1 MATETGHSNTFHT
14 DYKDDQ
20 ARPDNLR
27 QLTADADK
35 LLHRL
40 IQASKELP
48 YQDADGRE
56 GTLTSLL
63 ENHVLTVLADI
74 RRKDL
79 SGYGNSFAEAQGT
92 EEQAYYVRKLEQDVE
107 RWAARLEAYLQTA
120 FVKGRADS
128 PAGQI
133 ARKLYV
139 ELDNA
144 LRTEDEHNHRY
155 FRMLH
160 TVTAIQKNADSYL
173 RQAADSGDTEPALAL
188 LIAYLKNYAGIADAF
203 NRRLV
208 SLPELYRKEVL
219 HARPAE
225 VVPDNTYLIVTPAAP
240 SDSPMRGREGFTLKE
255 ETAFAAGDNLLY
267 KTTQEEHIS
276 PMRCVQADAI
286 SLSNS
291 LRRGAYI
298 QSLHFDDVSN
308 AETLF
313 TVGEELRTGW
323 QIESS
328 MLVLKEGRRDVTV
341 SLRLKEGNK
350 PTDTGKKQGFVLE
363 YSTADGWE
371 PIHAEC
377 GLTSDELRFGFTIGR
392 DGIAPSPCTE
402 ETHGIVTAY
411 PALRIL
417 TDKENYPTWAEG
429 LEFESV
435 SIETNVSGIRNFILI
450 NELGETDT
458 TQAVSPF
465 GIQAE
470 RGAWFRIGLEE
481 SGLKPLKELT
491 LTGKWQKLPETKNG
505 LDQLYKDYPGVDA
518 SSFRIR
524 TDYLKNDKW
533 ESCEEDSPLFTFDHT
548 GKLQDACFTFRP
560 NDNIDNLTADKDSMF
575 RVTLVSPSI
584 GFGTAAYR
592 NLFTEVMVHN
602 SHCKEKDMRMLPQE
616 PPIPLLADM
625 ELSYKAKAT
634 IQIQTQIQAT
644 STPPMGE
651 LVITPVTITEGTEAP
666 PREGLGRLLPQSPSP
681 YTLYFAFADAIGE
694 RKIRMYLDLNLDK
707 SQLPYC
713 NPHPN
718 NNAVLVWS
726 YWNGKAWTDI
736 PGKDVTAEETAALT
750 RSGFIEI
757 TLEERIDKEWTD
769 KNGLLWLRAAFMQG
783 GNPDKPVKEK
793 PCTLALRGIWTN
805 CIRVTANGG
814 DGTPLPAG
822 TIQGTAEEN
831 TRIGSVIQPLP
842 GFGGRQAET
851 EAQCASRQTARIH
864 NRHRAVTLQD
874 YADILT
880 EHFPELV
887 KVRCFNV
894 REENG
899 TRKTVIT
906 VFSRAEDGTYFLS
919 PSWKLAEMERTLKQ
933 YASPFARVE
942 VINPVYEQTVV
953 HIKARLHEDTDDEDK
968 VIRQLVVLAQN
979 YLAPW
984 KRKGDIPE
992 PGQTYSPLALHSR
1005 LVNHED
1011 VEELLE
1017 LTVNGKDILPKE
1029 DKDGENEDGDK
1040 ESPIRGTYPW
1050 SILLPKV
1057 EIGLLP
1063 YRSGIEEA
1071 EIGGNFTIN

>member
-1 MATETGHSNTFHT
+1 MATKTEHSNVFQT
-14 DYKDDQ
+14 DYEGGCAKL
-20 ARPDNLR
+20 DNLHP
-27 QLTADADK
+27 LTTNTDK
-35 LLHRL
+35 LLHHL
-40 IQASKELP
+40 IRMSKDLLFRA
-48 YQDADGRE
+48 ADGRE
-56 GTLTSLL
+56 GILTSLL
-63 ENHVLTVLADI
+63 ENHVLTMLADI
-74 RRKDL
+74 RRKRL
-79 SGYGNSFAEAQGT
+79 ENYGNSFAEAQGT
-92 EEQAYYVRKLEQDVE
+92 EEEAYYVRKLEQDVE
-107 RWAARLEAYLQTA
+107 RWTARLEAYLQTA
-120 FVKGRADS
+120 FVQGRADS
-128 PAGQI
+128 PAVQI
-133 ARKLYV
+133 ARKLH
-139 ELDNA
+139 EKLDNA

-155 FRMLH
+155 YRLLH

-173 RQAADSGDTEPALAL
+173 RKAADSGDTEPALAL

-203 NRRLV
+203 NRRLA
-208 SLPELYRKEVL
+208 SLPEFYRKEVL

-225 VVPDNTYLIVTPAAP
+225 AVPDNAYLVITPAL
-240 SDSPMRGREGFTLKE
+240 SDSLVRGREGFTLKE
-255 ETAFAAGDNLLY
+255 GTAFAAGDDLLY
-267 KTTQEEHIS
+267 KTTQDEYIS
-276 PMRCVQADAI
+276 LVRCVQAEAI
-286 SLSNS
+286 SLPNLSS
-291 LRRGAYI
+291 GGAYI
-298 QSLHFDDVSN
+298 QALHFDDASN
-308 AETLF
+308 AEVLF
-313 TVGEELRTGW
+313 TGGEALRTGW
-323 QIESS
+323 QIESP
-328 MLVLKEGRRDVTV
+328 MLVLEEGRREVTV
-341 SLRLKEGNK
+341 SLRLKGGNT

-392 DGIAPSPCTE
+392 DGIAPSPCTK

-417 TDKENYPTWAEG
+417 TSEKDYPAWAEG

-435 SIETNVSGIRNFILI
+435 SIETNVSCIHNFTLI

-481 SGLKPLKELT
+481 AGMKPLKELT
-491 LTGKWQKLPETKNG
+491 LTGKWQKLPETKDG

-524 TDYLKNDKW
+524 TDYRKNDKW
-533 ESCEEDSPLFTFDHT
+533 EPCEANRPLFTFDHT
-548 GKLQDACFTFRP
+548 GRLQDACIAFSP
-560 NDNIDNLTADKDSMF
+560 NDNMDNLTAGKDRLF
-575 RVTLVSPSI
+575 RVTLNSPSI

-602 SHCKEKDMRMLPQE
+602 SRCKEKDIRTLPQE
-616 PPIPLLADM
+616 PPVPLLADM
-625 ELSYKAKAT
+625 ELSYKAENT
-634 IQIQTQIQAT
+634 IPIQ
-644 STPPMGE
+644 S
-651 LVITPVTITEGTEAP
+651 LSITHITLTKGTEAP

-681 YTLYFAFADAIGE
+681 YTLYFAFADAVGE
-694 RKIRMYLDLNLDK
+694 RKIRMYLDLNFDK
-707 SQLPYC
+707 AQLPYC
-713 NPHPN
+713 SLRPDS
-718 NNAVLVWS
+718 NAVLVWN
-726 YWNGKAWTDI
+726 YWDGEAWTDI
-736 PGKDVTAEETAALT
+736 PGRDVTAENTAALT
-750 RSGFIEI
+750 RSGFIKI
-757 TLEERIDKEWTD
+757 TLEERIDKKWTD
-769 KNGLLWLRAAFMQG
+769 SKGLLWLRAAFMQG
-783 GNPDKPVKEK
+783 GNPEKPVKEK
-793 PCTLALRGIWTN
+793 PSTLAVRGIWTN
-805 CIRVTANGG
+805 CIRVTADSG

-822 TIQGTAEEN
+822 TIQGTAEED
-831 TRIGSVIQPLP
+831 TRIGSVTQPLP

-894 REENG
+894 RQEDG

-906 VFSRAEDGTYFLS
+906 VFSRAEDETYFLS
-919 PSWKLAEMERTLKQ
+919 SFWKLAEMERTLRQ
-933 YASPFARVE
+933 YTPPFARLE
-942 VINPVYEQTVV
+942 VINPVYEQKVV

-1017 LTVNGKDILPKE
+1017 LTVDGKDILPKE
-1029 DKDGENEDGDK
+1029 DKDGENKDGDK
-1040 ESPIRGTYPW
+1040 ERPIRGTYPW

>member
-1 MATETGHSNTFHT
+1 MAIETGYNIVFHIN
-14 DYKDDQ
+14 YKDERESLYDI
-20 ARPDNLR
+20 R
-27 QLTADADK
+27 QLTAETDIF
-35 LLHRL
+35 LHRL
-40 IQASKELP
+40 TESRKMP
-48 YQDADGRE
+48 YRDADDRE
-56 GTLTSLL
+56 DTLMSLL

-74 RRKDL
+74 RRKL
-79 SGYGNSFAEAQGT
+79 LGNYGNSFAEAQGT
-92 EEQAYYVRKLEQDVE
+92 EEEAYYVRKLERDVK
-107 RWAARLEAYLQTA
+107 RWTARLEAYLQTA
-120 FVKGRADS
+120 FVQGRADS
-128 PAGQI
+128 PAVQI
-133 ARKLYV
+133 ARKLYE
-139 ELDNA
+139 ELAKA

-155 FRMLH
+155 YRMLH

-188 LIAYLKNYAGIADAF
+188 LIAYLKNYTGIADAF
-203 NRRLV
+203 NRRLA

-225 VVPDNTYLIVTPAAP
+225 AVPDNTYLIVTPAAP
-240 SDSPMRGREGFTLKE
+240 SGSPMRGREGFTLKE
-255 ETAFAAGDNLLY
+255 GTAFAAGEDLLY
-267 KTTQEEHIS
+267 KTTQDEYIS

-286 SLSNS
+286 CLPNPS
-291 LRRGAYI
+291 RGGACI
-298 QSLHFDDVSN
+298 QALHFEDTSN
-308 AETLF
+308 AEPLF
-313 TVGEELRTGW
+313 TGGETLRTGW
-323 QIESS
+323 QIESP
-328 MLVLKEGRRDVTV
+328 MLVLEEGRREVTV
-341 SLRLKEGNK
+341 CLRLKDGNT
-350 PTDTGKKQGFVLE
+350 PTDTGKKQGFTLE
-363 YSTADGWE
+363 YSTADGWMTVN
-371 PIHAEC
+371 AEC
-377 GLTSDELRFGFTIGR
+377 CLLSDELRFGFTIDR
-392 DGIAPSPCTE
+392 DGAAPSPCME
-402 ETHGIVTAY
+402 ETHGIVTTY

-417 TDKENYPTWAEG
+417 TAKGNYPTWAEG

-458 TQAVSPF
+458 IQAVSPF

-481 SGLKPLKELT
+481 AGIKPLKELT

-524 TDYLKNDKW
+524 TDYRKNDKW

-548 GKLQDACFTFRP
+548 GRLQDACITFSP
-560 NDNIDNLTADKDSMF
+560 NDNIDNLTADKDRIF
-575 RVTLVSPSI
+575 RVTLDSPSI

-602 SHCKEKDMRMLPQE
+602 SRCKEKDMRTLPQE
-616 PPIPLLADM
+616 PTVPLLADM
-625 ELSYKAKAT
+625 ELSYKAETT
-634 IQIQTQIQAT
+634 IPIQ
-644 STPPMGE
+644 SFS
-651 LVITPVTITEGTEAP
+651 ITPITLTEGTEAP

-681 YTLYFAFADAIGE
+681 YTLYFAFANAVGG
-694 RKIRMYLDLNLDK
+694 RKIRMYIDLVLDK

-713 NPHPN
+713 CLRPD
-718 NNAVLVWS
+718 NNAVLTWS
-726 YWNGKAWTDI
+726 YWDGKAWTDI
-736 PGKDVTAEETAALT
+736 LGKDIMAEETIALT

-757 TLEERIDKEWTD
+757 TLEERINKKWTD
-769 KNGLLWLRAAFMQG
+769 SKGLLWLRAAFMQG
-783 GNPDKPVKEK
+783 GNSEKPVKEK
-793 PCTLALRGIWTN
+793 PSTLAVRGIWTN
-805 CIRVTANGG
+805 CIRVTTDGG
-814 DGTPLPAG
+814 DGTPLPVG
-822 TIQGTAEEN
+822 TIQGTAEED

-851 EAQCASRQTARIH
+851 EAQCAFRQTARMH

-894 REENG
+894 RREDG

-906 VFSRAEDGTYFLS
+906 VFSRAEDETYFLS
-919 PSWKLAEMERTLKQ
+919 PTWKLAEMERTLKQ

-1029 DKDGENEDGDK
+1029 DKDGENKDGDK
-1040 ESPIRGTYPW
+1040 ESPIHGTYPW
-1050 SILLPKV
+1050 SILLPNV

-1063 YRSGIEEA
+1063 YRSGIEGA

>member
-1 MATETGHSNTFHT
+1 MATETIRSNVFHT
-14 DYKDDQ
+14 DYEDGC
-20 ARPDNLR
+20 ARLDNLHS
-27 QLTADADK
+27 LTTDTDK
-35 LLHRL
+35 LLHYL
-40 IQASKELP
+40 MLVSKELS
-48 YQDADGRE
+48 YCDSDE
-56 GTLTSLL
+56 KECTLTSLL
-63 ENHVLTVLADI
+63 GNHVLTVLADI
-74 RRKDL
+74 RRKL
-79 SGYGNSFAEAQGT
+79 LENYGNSFAEAQGT
-92 EEQAYYVRKLEQDVE
+92 EEQAYYVRKLERDVKCWE
-107 RWAARLEAYLQTA
+107 TRLEAYLQTA
-120 FVKGRADS
+120 FVQGRADS
-128 PAGQI
+128 PAVQI
-133 ARKLYV
+133 ARKLHE

-155 FRMLH
+155 YRMLH

-188 LIAYLKNYAGIADAF
+188 LIAYLKNYAGIAEAF
-203 NRRLV
+203 NRRLA

-225 VVPDNTYLIVTPAAP
+225 AVPDNTYLIVTPATP
-240 SDSPMRGREGFTLKE
+240 SGFPMRGIEGFTLKE
-255 ETAFAAGDNLLY
+255 GTAFAAGDDLLY
-267 KTTQEEHIS
+267 KTTQDEYIS

-286 SLSNS
+286 CLPSPS
-291 LRRGAYI
+291 RGGAYI
-298 QSLHFDDVSN
+298 QTLHFDDASN
-308 AETLF
+308 AEVLF
-313 TVGEELRTGW
+313 TGGEALRTGW

-328 MLVLKEGRRDVTV
+328 LLVLKEGRREVTV

-350 PTDTGKKQGFVLE
+350 PTDTGKKQGFILE
-363 YSTADGWE
+363 YSTTDGWE

-377 GLTSDELRFGFTIGR
+377 GLTSDELRFGFTIDR
-392 DGIAPSPCTE
+392 DGAAPSPCME
-402 ETHGIVTAY
+402 ETHGTATAY

-417 TDKENYPTWAEG
+417 TAKGNYPTWAEG
-429 LEFESV
+429 LEFECV
-435 SIETNVSGIRNFILI
+435 SIETNVSGIRSFTLI

-470 RGAWFRIGLEE
+470 RGAWFLFGLEE
-481 SGLKPLKELT
+481 SGLRPLKELT
-491 LTGKWQKLPETKNG
+491 LTGKWQKLPDTKNG
-505 LDQLYKDYPGVDA
+505 LDQLYKDYSGVDA

-524 TDYLKNDKW
+524 TNYRKDDKW
-533 ESCEEDSPLFTFDHT
+533 ESCEEDSPLFAFDNT
-548 GKLQDACFTFRP
+548 GRLQNACITFRP
-560 NDNIDNLTADKDSMF
+560 NDNNLPAGKDRLF
-575 RVTLVSPSI
+575 RVTLDSPSI

-592 NLFTEVMVHN
+592 KRFTEVMVHN
-602 SHCKEKDMRMLPQE
+602 SRCKEKEMWALPQE
-616 PPIPLLADM
+616 PPVPLLADM
-625 ELSYKAKAT
+625 ELSYKAENT
-634 IQIQTQIQAT
+634 VPIQ
-644 STPPMGE
+644 SPS
-651 LVITPVTITEGTEAP
+651 ITPITLTEGTEAP
-666 PREGLGRLLPQSPSP
+666 PREGLGRLLPQYPSP
-681 YTLYFAFADAIGE
+681 YTLYFAFADATGE
-694 RKIRMYLDLNLDK
+694 QKIRIYLEMTFDK
-707 SQLPYC
+707 ASLPKC
-713 NPHPN
+713 NPHPDSN
-718 NNAVLVWS
+718 DVLAWS
-726 YWNGKAWTDI
+726 YWNGEAWTDI
-736 PGKDVTAEETAALT
+736 PGKDVTAEDTDALT

-757 TLEERIDKEWTD
+757 TLEERIQEEWMD
-769 KNGLLWLRAAFMQG
+769 SNGLLWLRAAFMQG
-783 GNPDKPVKEK
+783 GNPNKPVKEK
-793 PCTLALRGIWTN
+793 PSTLAVRSIWAN
-805 CIRVTANGG
+805 CIRVTADGG

-822 TIQGTAEEN
+822 TIQGMTEED
-831 TRIGSVIQPLP
+831 TRIGSVTQPLP

-851 EAQCASRQTARIH
+851 EAQCTARQSVRIH

-887 KVRCFNV
+887 KVRSFNIMQ
-894 REENG
+894 EDG

-906 VFSRAEDGTYFLS
+906 VFSRAEDETYFLS
-919 PSWKLAEMERTLKQ
+919 PTWKLAEMERTLRQ
-933 YASPFARVE
+933 YTPPFARVE

-1017 LTVNGKDILPKE
+1017 LTVSGKDILPKE
-1029 DKDGENEDGDK
+1029 DKDGENKDKDK

>member
-1 MATETGHSNTFHT
+1 MATETGHSNTFQT
-14 DYKDDQ
+14 DYEDGC
-20 ARPDNLR
+20 ARLDSLR
-27 QLTADADK
+27 PLTTDTNK
-35 LLHRL
+35 LLHHL
-40 IQASKELP
+40 ILISKELLFR
-48 YQDADGRE
+48 DTNGRE
-56 GTLTSLL
+56 STLTSLL

-74 RRKDL
+74 RRKNL

-92 EEQAYYVRKLEQDVE
+92 EEEAYYVRKLERDVE
-107 RWAARLEAYLQTA
+107 RWTVRLEAYLQTA
-120 FVKGRADS
+120 LVQGRADS
-128 PAGQI
+128 PAVQI
-133 ARKLYV
+133 ARKLH
-139 ELDNA
+139 EKLDNA

-155 FRMLH
+155 YRMLH
-160 TVTAIQKNADSYL
+160 TVTAIQKNADNYL
-173 RQAADSGDTEPALAL
+173 RLAADSGDTEPALAL
-188 LIAYLKNYAGIADAF
+188 LIAYLKNYVGIADTC
-203 NRRLV
+203 NRRLA
-208 SLPELYRKEVL
+208 SLPELYQKEVL

-225 VVPDNTYLIVTPAAP
+225 AVPDNTYLVITPAP

-255 ETAFAAGDNLLY
+255 GTAFAAGDDLLY
-267 KTTQEEHIS
+267 KTTQDEYIS

-286 SLSNS
+286 CLPNPS
-291 LRRGAYI
+291 RGGACI
-298 QSLHFDDVSN
+298 QVLHFDDASN

-313 TVGEELRTGW
+313 TGGEELRTGW
-323 QIESS
+323 QIESP
-328 MLVLKEGRRDVTV
+328 MLILEEGRRDVTV
-341 SLRLKEGNK
+341 SLRLKGGNT

-417 TDKENYPTWAEG
+417 TDKGNYPTWAER

-435 SIETNVSGIRNFILI
+435 SIETSVSGIHNFTLI

-458 TQAVSPF
+458 TQVVSPF

-481 SGLKPLKELT
+481 AGMKPLKELT
-491 LTGKWQKLPETKNG
+491 LTGKWQKLPDTKNG

-524 TDYLKNDKW
+524 TDRLKDGCW
-533 ESCEEDSPLFTFDHT
+533 IPCSEQPLFTFDNA
-548 GKLQDACFTFRP
+548 GNLQDARITFRP
-560 NDNIDNLTADKDSMF
+560 NDNTGALPTDKDGLF
-575 RVTLVSPSI
+575 RVTLDSPSI

-602 SHCKEKDMRMLPQE
+602 SRCKEKDMRTLPQE
-616 PPIPLLADM
+616 PTVPLLADM
-625 ELSYKAKAT
+625 ELSYKAEDT
-634 IQIQTQIQAT
+634 IPIP
-644 STPPMGE
+644 SSS
-651 LVITPVTITEGTEAP
+651 ITPITLTEVTEAP
-666 PREGLGRLLPQSPSP
+666 PREGLGRLLPQFPSP
-681 YTLYFAFADAIGE
+681 YTLYFAFADAVGE
-694 RKIRMYLDLNLDK
+694 RKIRMYLDLALDK

-713 NPHPN
+713 NPHSD
-718 NNAVLVWS
+718 NNAVLTWS
-726 YWNGKAWTDI
+726 YWDGKAWTDI
-736 PGKDVTAEETAALT
+736 PSKDVTAEETAALT

-783 GNPDKPVKEK
+783 GNLGKPVKEK
-793 PCTLALRGIWTN
+793 PCTLALRGIWAN
-805 CIRVTANGG
+805 CICVTANGG

-822 TIQGTAEEN
+822 TIQGTAEED
-831 TRIGSVIQPLP
+831 TRIGSVTQPLP

-851 EAQCASRQTARIH
+851 EAQCVSRQTARMH

-894 REENG
+894 RQEDG

-906 VFSRAEDGTYFLS
+906 VFSRAEDETYFLS
-919 PSWKLAEMERTLKQ
+919 PSWKLAEMERTLRQ
-933 YASPFARVE
+933 YTPPFARLE
-942 VINPVYEQTVV
+942 VINPVYEQKVV

-1011 VEELLE
+1011 VEELLG
-1017 LTVNGKDILPKE
+1017 LTVNGKDMLPKE

-1063 YRSGIEEA
+1063 FRSGIEEA

>member
-1 MATETGHSNTFHT
+1 MATETRHSNVFHT
-14 DYKDDQ
+14 DYEDGC
-20 ARPDNLR
+20 ARSDNLHP
-27 QLTADADK
+27 LTADTDK
-35 LLHRL
+35 LLHHL
-40 IQASKELP
+40 TSSSKELLFR
-48 YQDADGRE
+48 DTNSRE
-56 GTLTSLL
+56 SALTSLL
-63 ENHVLTVLADI
+63 ENHVLTMLADI
-74 RRKDL
+74 RRKNL

-107 RWAARLEAYLQTA
+107 RWTARLEAYLQTTL
-120 FVKGRADS
+120 VQGRAGS
-128 PAGQI
+128 PAVQI
-133 ARKLYV
+133 AHKLHE
-139 ELDNA
+139 ELDNT
-144 LRTEDEHNHRY
+144 LRTEETDNHRY
-155 FRMLH
+155 YRMLH
-160 TVTAIQKNADSYL
+160 TVTAIRKNADSYL

-188 LIAYLKNYAGIADAF
+188 LIAYLKNYAGIAETF
-203 NRRLV
+203 NRRLA

-225 VVPDNTYLIVTPAAP
+225 AVPDNTYLVITPAP

-255 ETAFAAGDNLLY
+255 GTAFAAGDDLLY
-267 KTTQEEHIS
+267 RTTQDEYIS

-286 SLSNS
+286 CLPNPS
-291 LRRGAYI
+291 RGGAYI
-298 QSLHFDDVSN
+298 QTLHFDDASN
-308 AETLF
+308 AESLF
-313 TVGEELRTGW
+313 TDGEALRTGW

-328 MLVLKEGRRDVTV
+328 MLILEEGWRDVNV
-341 SLRLKEGNK
+341 SLRLKDGNK
-350 PTDTGKKQGFVLE
+350 PTDTGKKQGLTLE

-371 PIHAEC
+371 SIHAEC

-402 ETHGIVTAY
+402 ETHGIATAY

-435 SIETNVSGIRNFILI
+435 SIETNVSGIRNFTLI

-481 SGLKPLKELT
+481 VDMKPLKELT
-491 LTGKWQKLPETKNG
+491 LTGKWQKLPETKDG

-524 TDYLKNDKW
+524 TDYRKNDKW
-533 ESCEEDSPLFTFDHT
+533 ASCEEDSPLFTFDNT
-548 GKLQDACFTFRP
+548 GKLQDANITFRP
-560 NDNIDNLTADKDSMF
+560 KDNSDNLTADKDSMF

-602 SHCKEKDMRMLPQE
+602 SRCKEKNMRALPQE
-616 PPIPLLADM
+616 PLVPLLADM
-625 ELSYKAKAT
+625 ELSYKAETT
-634 IQIQTQIQAT
+634 IPIP
-644 STPPMGE
+644 SSS
-651 LVITPVTITEGTEAP
+651 ITPITLTEGTEAP

-681 YTLYFAFADAIGE
+681 YTLYFAFAYAVGE
-694 RKIRMYLDLNLDK
+694 WKIRMYIDLVLDK
-707 SQLPYC
+707 SQRPYC
-713 NPHPN
+713 CLRPD
-718 NNAVLVWS
+718 NNAVLAWS
-726 YWNGKAWTDI
+726 YWDGEAWTDI
-736 PGKDVTAEETAALT
+736 PGKDITAEETAALT

-757 TLEERIDKEWTD
+757 TLEKRINKKWTD

-783 GNPDKPVKEK
+783 GNSEKPVKEK
-793 PCTLALRGIWTN
+793 PSTLAVRGIWTN
-805 CIRVTANGG
+805 CICVTADSG

-822 TIQGTAEEN
+822 TIQGTAEED
-831 TRIGSVIQPLP
+831 TRIGNVTQPLP
-842 GFGGRQAET
+842 GFGGRQTET
-851 EAQCASRQTARIH
+851 EMQCASRQTARIH

-894 REENG
+894 RQEDG

-906 VFSRAEDGTYFLS
+906 VFSRAEDETYFLS
-919 PSWKLAEMERTLKQ
+919 PSWKLAEMERTLRQ
-933 YASPFARVE
+933 YTPPFARVE

-979 YLAPW
+979 YLAPL

-1017 LTVNGKDILPKE
+1017 LTVDGKDILPKE

-1040 ESPIRGTYPW
+1040 ERPIRGTYPW

>member
-1 MATETGHSNTFHT
+1 MAAETIRSNVFHT
-14 DYKDDQ
+14 DYEDGC
-20 ARPDNLR
+20 ARLDNLHS
-27 QLTADADK
+27 LTTDTDK
-35 LLHRL
+35 LLHYL
-40 IQASKELP
+40 MLVSKELS
-48 YQDADGRE
+48 YCDSDE
-56 GTLTSLL
+56 KECTLTSLL
-63 ENHVLTVLADI
+63 GNHVLTVLADI
-74 RRKDL
+74 RRKL
-79 SGYGNSFAEAQGT
+79 LESYGNSFAEAQGT

-107 RWAARLEAYLQTA
+107 QWTARLEAYLQSA
-120 FVKGRADS
+120 FVQGRADS
-128 PAGQI
+128 PAVQI
-133 ARKLYV
+133 VRKLHE

-155 FRMLH
+155 YRMLH
-160 TVTAIQKNADSYL
+160 TVTAIHKNADSYL

-188 LIAYLKNYAGIADAF
+188 LIAYLKNYADIAEAF
-203 NRRLV
+203 NRRLA

-225 VVPDNTYLIVTPAAP
+225 AVPDNTYLVITPAP
-240 SDSPMRGREGFTLKE
+240 SGSPIRGRGGFTLAE
-255 ETAFAAGDNLLY
+255 STAFAAEEGQTY
-267 KTTQEEHIS
+267 RTTQDEYIS
-276 PMRCVQADAI
+276 PLRCVQAVAI
-286 SLSNS
+286 SHSGS
-291 LRRGAYI
+291 RACI
-298 QSLHFDDVSN
+298 QALHFDDASN
-308 AETLF
+308 AETPF
-313 TVGEELRTGW
+313 TGGEELRTGW
-323 QIESS
+323 QIQSPI
-328 MLVLKEGRRDVTV
+328 LVMEEGRREVTV
-341 SLRLKEGNK
+341 SLRLKGGNT
-350 PTDTGKKQGFVLE
+350 PIDTGKKQGFVLE

-392 DGIAPSPCTE
+392 DGVAPSPCTE

-417 TDKENYPTWAEG
+417 TDKENYPTWTEG
-429 LEFESV
+429 LELESV
-435 SIETNVSGIRNFILI
+435 SIETNVSGIRSFTFI
-450 NELGETDT
+450 NELGENDT
-458 TQAVSPF
+458 TQSVSPF

-470 RGAWFRIGLEE
+470 CGAWFRIGLEKA
-481 SGLKPLKELT
+481 GLKSLKELT
-491 LTGKWQKLPETKNG
+491 LTGKWQKLPDTKNG

-518 SSFRIR
+518 ASFRIR
-524 TDYLKNDKW
+524 TDYRKNDKW
-533 ESCEEDSPLFTFDHT
+533 ASCKEDSPLFSFDSS
-548 GKLQDACFTFRP
+548 GRLQDACITFRP
-560 NDNIDNLTADKDSMF
+560 NDNSDNFTAGKDRLF
-575 RVTLVSPSI
+575 RVTLDSPRI

-602 SHCKEKDMRMLPQE
+602 SRCKEKDMRTLPQE
-616 PPIPLLADM
+616 PPVPLLADM
-625 ELSYKAKAT
+625 ELSYKAENT
-634 IQIQTQIQAT
+634 VPIP
-644 STPPMGE
+644 SSS
-651 LVITPVTITEGTEAP
+651 ITPITLTEGTEAP

-681 YTLYFAFADAIGE
+681 YTLYFAFADAVGE
-694 RKIRMYLDLNLDK
+694 RKIRMYLDLALDK
-707 SQLPYC
+707 TRFPFSC
-713 NPHPN
+713 PN
-718 NNAVLVWS
+718 SNSNSVLVWS
-726 YWNGKAWTDI
+726 YWDGEAWTDI
-736 PGKDVTAEETAALT
+736 SDKDITAEETIALT

-757 TLEERIDKEWTD
+757 SLEERIDKKCTD
-769 KNGLLWLRAAFMQG
+769 SNGLLWLRAAFMQG

-793 PCTLALRGIWTN
+793 PSTLAVQGIWTN

-822 TIQGTAEEN
+822 TIQGTAEED
-831 TRIGSVIQPLP
+831 TRIGSVTQPLP

-851 EAQCASRQTARIH
+851 ETQCASRQTARIH

-887 KVRCFNV
+887 KVRCFTV
-894 REENG
+894 RQEDG

-906 VFSRAEDGTYFLS
+906 VFSRAEDETYFLS
-919 PSWKLAEMERTLKQ
+919 PTWKLAEMERTLRQ
-933 YASPFARVE
+933 YTPPFARVE

-1011 VEELLE
+1011 VEELLG
-1017 LTVNGKDILPKE
+1017 LTVNGKDMLPKE